1 MVANASSLP
10 CPHPGSTHRGVP
22 RAPRC
27 GTLVLTDSGT
37 RARGRARCLDTCGH
51 VCQLG
56 TSRERE
62 RERERER
69 SPPSPTVTPADPIPC
84 RPSDSRP
91 PLQTPPARKLS
102 DFHRMGRSPAE
113 RIHCPPA
120 PSRRAGASRRGA
132 AAERQP
138 WRPRKVLFKGNTM
151 NEVEERDREVEE
163 REDERHSDDIG
174 RLLSICNK
182 G

>member
-1 MVANASSLP
+1 MGEKLEISFVLFLWVEAAG
-10 CPHPGSTHRGVP
+10 CPVDVCIFWLVVSEVSCCVVV
-22 RAPRC
+22 RC
-27 GTLVLTDSGT
+27 RYHDS
-37 RARGRARCLDTCGH
+37 
-51 VCQLG
+51 
-56 TSRERE
+56 
-62 RERERER
+62 
-69 SPPSPTVTPADPIPC
+69 SPTVTPADPIPC

-102 DFHRMGRSPAE
+102 DFHRMGRSSAE

-132 AAERQP
+132 AAEPRP

-174 RLLSICNK
+174 RLLSICNE